1 MRQRRGKPGHWRA
14 VPDRLFGLHIVR
26 HSLNY
31 VSWKMR
37 KAVAADL
44 KTVYS
49 AATADEA
56 LLRLQE
62 FENQW
67 GQDYPSIV
75 KS

>member
-1 MRQRRGKPGHWRA
+1 
-14 VPDRLFGLHIVR
+14 
-26 HSLNY
+26 
-31 VSWKMR
+31 MR
-37 KAVAADL
+37 KVVAADL